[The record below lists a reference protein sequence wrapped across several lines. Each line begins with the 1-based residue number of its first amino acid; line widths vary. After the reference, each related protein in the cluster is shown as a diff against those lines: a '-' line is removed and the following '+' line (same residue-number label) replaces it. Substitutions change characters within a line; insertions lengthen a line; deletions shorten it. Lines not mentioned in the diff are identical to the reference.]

1 MRKFARWESTTM
13 LDNVQIVHKNVKNI
27 SIKVKPTLEVVLTVP
42 MDILQHEIDHVLKK
56 RHDWILKQLEYFK
69 KFMPESPKELVS
81 GENFTYLG
89 RNYRLKVSQ
98 SSIESVKLIVGYLH
112 VNLAAKTS
120 VSRKLQLIETWYKE
134 KAHTYFTKIIA
145 KYTQI
150 VKKEVNKVSI
160 RKMKT
165 RWGSCNPK
173 RSYIN
178 LNLEL
183 IKKPTS
189 AIEYVILHELV
200 HLVHYNHD
208 HNFYK
213 YLATHMPD
221 WQTRKNRLLT

>member
-1 MRKFARWESTTM
+1 MLKFAQWESTTM
-13 LDNVQIVHKNVKNI
+13 LDNIQIVHKNVKNI

-42 MDILQHEIDHVLKK
+42 LDILQCEIDNVLKK

-81 GENFTYLG
+81 GESFTYLG

-98 SSIESVKLIVGYLH
+98 STTESVKLTGGYLH
-112 VNLAAKTS
+112 VNLVDKTNM
-120 VSRKLQLIETWYKE
+120 SRKIQLIEMWYKE
-134 KAHTYFTKIIA
+134 KALSYFAKIIA
-145 KYTQI
+145 KYTPI
-150 VKKEVNKVSI
+150 VKKEVNKISI

-183 IKKPTS
+183 IKKHPS

-200 HLVHYNHD
+200 HLIHYNHD
-208 HNFYK
+208 QNFYK

>member
-1 MRKFARWESTTM
+1 MFAQWESITM
-13 LDNVQIVHKNVKNI
+13 LNNIQIIHKNVKNI

-42 MDILQHEIDHVLKK
+42 LDIMQHEIDSVLKK
-56 RHDWILKQLEYFK
+56 RHDWILKQIAYFK
-69 KFMPESPKELVS
+69 KFTPQIQKDLVS
-81 GENFTYLG
+81 GESFTYLG

-98 SSIESVKLIVGYLH
+98 DTTESVKLTGGYLY
-112 VNLAAKTS
+112 VSLNDKTNLTKKA
-120 VSRKLQLIETWYKE
+120 QLIDAWYKE
-134 KAHTYFTKIIA
+134 KAQAYFAKLIA

-150 VKKEVNKVSI
+150 VKKDVNKVSI

-183 IKKPTS
+183 IKQHPS

-200 HLVHYNHD
+200 HLIHYNHD

-221 WQTRKNRLLT
+221 WPSRKNRLLT